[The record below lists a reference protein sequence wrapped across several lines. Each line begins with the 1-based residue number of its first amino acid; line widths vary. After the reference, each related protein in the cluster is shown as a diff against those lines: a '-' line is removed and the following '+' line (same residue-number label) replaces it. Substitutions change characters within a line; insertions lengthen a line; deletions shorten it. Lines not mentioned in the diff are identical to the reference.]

1 MFKKGGGAMRELSC
15 LRCGAQMQYMMRERL
30 QLGKTGWILG
40 DLPNLFAGALDA
52 DIYVCPDCSKL
63 EFFLAEDAAGQDE
76 TPKKTCPYCG
86 KEIDFYY
93 PKCPFCKRE
102 FKRLP

>member
-1 MFKKGGGAMRELSC
+1 MRDMSC
-15 LRCGAQMQYMMRERL
+15 LRCGTQMQYMMRERL

-76 TPKKTCPYCG
+76 TPKKDLPLLRQG
-86 KEIDFYY
+86 DRLRL
-93 PKCPFCKRE
+93 PFCKRE

>member
-1 MFKKGGGAMRELSC
+1 MRDMSC

-63 EFFLAEDAAGQDE
+63 EFFLAEDASGKDK

-86 KEIDFYY
+86 KEIDFDY